1 MEQEDWADRHVARW
15 RDHWID
21 VSFED
26 DVEAIVV
33 RMSRLIEYFRAAT
46 KEALAQVGLQDFE
59 YKTLHHLMIRDTPG
73 HASPSDLA
81 ADLGIS
87 GAGMTGRLDA
97 LEKAG
102 WIQRRADADDRRRV
116 GVEVTRSGSELWRRA
131 MDLRGKAE
139 HEVVHALTPRE
150 RDTLA
155 RLLKKMTLAVEE
167 DEAERSTTSSST
179 PSDVSGSSQ
188 APPGW

>member
-1 MEQEDWADRHVARW
+1 MPDQDDWADRHVARW

-21 VSFED
+21 VPFDD

-33 RMSRLIEYFRAAT
+33 RMARLVQHFRAAT
-46 KEALAQVGLQDFE
+46 KAALAEVGLQDHE
-59 YKTLHHLMIRDTPG
+59 YETLHLLMIRDTPG
-73 HASPSDLA
+73 HASPSALA

-116 GVEVTRSGSELWRRA
+116 GVEVTRSGADLWRRA
-131 MDLRGKAE
+131 MALRGKAE
-139 HEVVHALTPRE
+139 EEVVTVLSPRD
-150 RDTLA
+150 RAGLA
-155 RLLKKMTLAVEE
+155 RLLKRLTLTIEH
-167 DEAERSTTSSST
+167 DDR
-179 PSDVSGSSQ
+179 
-188 APPGW
+188 

>member
-1 MEQEDWADRHVARW
+1 MESADEREDWADRHVARW

-21 VSFED
+21 VDFED

-33 RMSRLIEYFRAAT
+33 RISRLVQHFRGAT
-46 KEALAQVGLQDFE
+46 QKALAEVGLQDFE

-73 HASPSDLA
+73 HASPSALA

-102 WIQRRADADDRRRV
+102 WIQRRAHADDRRRV
-116 GVEVTRSGSELWRRA
+116 EIEVTRSGARIWRQA
-131 MDLRGKAE
+131 MDLRGRAE
-139 HEVVHALTPRE
+139 HDVVHALTSAE
-150 RDTLA
+150 RATLA
-155 RLLKKMTLAVEE
+155 GLLKKMTLTV
-167 DEAERSTTSSST
+167 EAE
-179 PSDVSGSSQ
+179 DD
-188 APPGW
+188 